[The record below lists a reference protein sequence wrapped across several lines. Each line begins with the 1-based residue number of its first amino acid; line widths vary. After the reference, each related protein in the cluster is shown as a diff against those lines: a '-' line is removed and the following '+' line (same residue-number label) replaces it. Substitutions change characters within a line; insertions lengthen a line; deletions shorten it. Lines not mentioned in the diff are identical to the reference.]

1 MSKVNLNSSK
11 SWKLTLAAIIIAI
24 AMNVFAGPL
33 NGLGFL
39 VDENTLTNLVYMA
52 LGIGGIGA
60 GLKGIKT
67 TKTTTPTTPT
77 VTPEVVSEEKIIQF
91 PTIQTG
97 STIQEQVPVTATITT
112 TETTKAATST
122 VDKTGIIVTVPAV
135 QTKMEPP
142 VLGPVGSKFK
152 TNFTRDSQRGN
163 VIFYGQSYLWVQ
175 IEGVRSYV
183 TAILRDSKLN
193 VIQID
198 QSHQNDEDGDIST
211 TRFELFAR
219 DGTPLPR
226 GKYHLEYRGDSGSSD
241 SIGISN
247 DQFEIV

>member
-1 MSKVNLNSSK
+1 LSKVNLNASK
-11 SWKLTLAAIIIAI
+11 SWKLTLTAILVAI
-24 AMNVFAGPL
+24 VMNVFAGPL
-33 NGLGFL
+33 NGLGFI
-39 VDENTLTNLVYMA
+39 VDEATLTNLVYMA
-52 LGIGGIGA
+52 LGIGATGA

-67 TKTTTPTTPT
+67 RNTTPASVPA
-77 VTPEVVSEEKIIQF
+77 ENIIQF
-91 PTIQTG
+91 PTTQTG
-97 STIQEQVPVTATITT
+97 STLTETIPSTT
-112 TETTKAATST
+112 TGTTIPINETTKAATST
-122 VDKTGIIVTVPAV
+122 VDKTGIMVTVPAV
-135 QTKMEPP
+135 QTKMQPP
-142 VLGPVGSKFK
+142 VLGPIGSKFK

-247 DQFEIV
+247 DEFEIV

>member
-1 MSKVNLNSSK
+1 MSKVNLPTGK
-11 SWKLTLAAIIIAI
+11 SWKLTIAAIIIAI

-52 LGIGGIGA
+52 LGIGATGA

-67 TKTTTPTTPT
+67 VKTTTPTTP
-77 VTPEVVSEEKIIQF
+77 VTPEVV
-91 PTIQTG
+91 PTEFTIAPVTQTG
-97 STIQEQVPVTATITT
+97 STLTETVPVTATVTT

>member
-1 MSKVNLNSSK
+1 MSKVNLNASK
-11 SWKLTLAAIIIAI
+11 SWKLTLTAILVAI
-24 AMNVFAGPL
+24 VMNVFAGPL
-33 NGLGFL
+33 NGLGFI
-39 VDENTLTNLVYMA
+39 VDEATLTNLVYMA
-52 LGIGGIGA
+52 LGIGATGA

-67 TKTTTPTTPT
+67 RNTTPAVKPAS
-77 VTPEVVSEEKIIQF
+77 VPAENIIQF
-91 PTIQTG
+91 PTTQTG
-97 STIQEQVPVTATITT
+97 STI
-112 TETTKAATST
+112 TETTAPVTETTTIPVSSTTQTATST
-122 VDKTGIIVTVPAV
+122 VDKTGIIATVSAT
-135 QTKMEPP
+135 QTALEPP
-142 VLGPVGSKFK
+142 VLGPIGSKFK
-152 TNFTRDSQRGN
+152 TNFTKDPQRGN

-198 QSHQNDEDGDIST
+198 QSHENDEDGDIST

-219 DGTPLPR
+219 NGTPLPR

-247 DQFEIV
+247 DEFEIV